1 MLFFFELSFFGQ
13 RLPVKPLTPAEFI
26 PHLAKIEPVHKE
38 EFEQFQAWST
48 KNNPQ
53 GKQEPKPK
61 KEKGGKGKEGGGKKK
76 KK

>member
-1 MLFFFELSFFGQ
+1 
-13 RLPVKPLTPAEFI
+13 
-26 PHLAKIEPVHKE
+26 VHKE

-76 KK
+76 K